1 VQGAL
6 QAIEEEEIE
15 AATEIEVTQTFRMW
29 EYFELCIHLL
39 RIMQC
44 VEISFESLLS

>member
-15 AATEIEVTQTFRMW
+15 AATEIEVTQTFRM
-29 EYFELCIHLL
+29 
-39 RIMQC
+39 
-44 VEISFESLLS
+44 